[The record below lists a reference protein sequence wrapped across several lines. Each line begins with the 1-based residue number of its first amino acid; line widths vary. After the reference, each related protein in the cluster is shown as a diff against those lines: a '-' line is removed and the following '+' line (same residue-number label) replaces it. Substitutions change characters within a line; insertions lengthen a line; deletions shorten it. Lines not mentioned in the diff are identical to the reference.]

1 MGSLSLKVAVIG
13 GGVAGIISSREL
25 QREGHRVTIFEKSD
39 KLGGLWV
46 YDPRVES
53 DPLTH
58 KMVHSS
64 VYFSLRTNLPR
75 VLMSFSD
82 FSFEDRHYGDPR
94 TFPGHQEVRAFLNDF
109 TTRFGIVDLVQFNS
123 EVIRVER
130 VDGKYNEWMV
140 EWRRTV
146 DDEETGSLLEK
157 DIFDAVVVCNGHG
170 TVPRIAIVPGIEKWP
185 GKQIHSH
192 NYRVPEPFKNQVVV
206 VIGNGASA
214 FDISRDI
221 SKFAKEVHLS
231 CRSPPNFKF
240 SKLNHCHNNLWQH
253 SAIRM
258 AKENGIIDFEDGSSV
273 EANVLI
279 HCTGYKFDFPFLN
292 TNGIVRVDDNRVGPL
307 YKHVFPPELAPW
319 LSFVG
324 IPLKIISFEMLEL
337 HSKWI
342 AKVLSRKVGLPSKED
357 MLRDVQEY
365 YQQMTLLRLPKH
377 LTHYSHNFEEYMDW
391 LAVKAGTSSMEWRKE
406 LFKECVKCVQRNEDQ
421 FRDDP
426 TFLIR
431 IKQGVEWNRK

>member
-253 SAIRM
+253 SAVS
-258 AKENGIIDFEDGSSV
+258 G
-273 EANVLI
+273 
-279 HCTGYKFDFPFLN
+279 
-292 TNGIVRVDDNRVGPL
+292 
-307 YKHVFPPELAPW
+307 
-319 LSFVG
+319 
-324 IPLKIISFEMLEL
+324 
-337 HSKWI
+337 
-342 AKVLSRKVGLPSKED
+342 
-357 MLRDVQEY
+357 
-365 YQQMTLLRLPKH
+365 
-377 LTHYSHNFEEYMDW
+377 
-391 LAVKAGTSSMEWRKE
+391 
-406 LFKECVKCVQRNEDQ
+406 
-421 FRDDP
+421 
-426 TFLIR
+426 
-431 IKQGVEWNRK
+431 